1 MCDLNI
7 LYIYSFLYQERERER
22 ERERK
27 RKTSIRSVRLVK
39 KKVKEDR
46 YDNVNNKFDGTVAWN
61 ASC

>member
-7 LYIYSFLYQERERER
+7 LYIYSFLYQERERDR
-22 ERERK
+22 EE